1 MDVIIVRPAGAK
13 PTIHA
18 DHIQL
23 PVKAAGT
30 VTVVLY
36 PRLKTEQPPRI
47 TPLAEGRGM
56 TVQTPKG
63 TDTIFLDLN
72 PISFKSRQVTF
83 EGKAGLVRK
92 WGDKQT
98 RIKVGPCDVAPGW
111 KGGDRELRT
120 IRWDGPQ
127 YPTFP
132 DE

>member
-1 MDVIIVRPAGAK
+1 L
-13 PTIHA
+13 A
-18 DHIQL
+18 D
-23 PVKAAGT
+23 
-30 VTVVLY
+30 
-36 PRLKTEQPPRI
+36 
-47 TPLAEGRGM
+47 GRGM

-72 PISFKSRQVTF
+72 PVSFKSRQFTF
-83 EGKAGLVRK
+83 EGKAGLVRIRR
-92 WGDKQT
+92 DKET
-98 RIKVGPCDVAPGW
+98 RIKVGLCDVAPGW